1 MEKLKK
7 LKTKIE
13 NNIIY
18 RIFRVIM
25 YVIVVLLLIVILVQN
40 LTKNNL
46 SIGGFRVFV
55 IVSESMKGE
64 YDIGDILISKH
75 ADVDEINI
83 GDNVTYKG
91 EVNEFKDIIITHKV
105 VEKKQKGNDYFFV
118 TKGIANQ
125 IEDPEIRYDQI
136 YGKVIYKTILLSAI
150 AKLMNNQLT
159 YYVLFTLIALI
170 ISIEIV
176 SSLFDKENEKEE
188 DERR

>member
-105 VEKKQKGNDYFFV
+105 VEKKQKGNNYFFV

>member
-1 MEKLKK
+1 MKK
-7 LKTKIE
+7 LKNIKNAIE
-13 NNIIY
+13 NNIFY
-18 RIFRVIM
+18 KIFRFVSYAIVI
-25 YVIVVLLLIVILVQN
+25 LLLIVILVQN

-55 IVSESMKGE
+55 IISESMKGE

-75 ADVDEINI
+75 SDVDEINI

-91 EVNEFKDIIITHKV
+91 EVGDFKGIIVTHKV
-105 VEKKQKGNDYFFV
+105 VEKKQKGNEYFFV

-136 YGKVIYKTILLSAI
+136 YGKVVYKTIILSAI

-176 SSLFDKENEKEE
+176 SSLFDKEDEKEE
-188 DERR
+188 DER